1 MIRRVN
7 LEKEGLC
14 SYHIPK
20 SVRPQTSQWFYSHVK
35 GVHVDTIYDV
45 IIIGGGPA
53 GLTAAQYASRSKLKT
68 VVLDKSS
75 SAGALAY
82 SNKIENYP
90 GITEPL
96 TGSELLDL
104 FRGQAR
110 TFGAEYVEAQVVG
123 VNFDN
128 DIKEVYVSD
137 AAYKGKT
144 VIIATGSMGRK
155 AGIPGEE
162 DFLGKG
168 VSYCATCDAAF
179 FKDLTVSVIGD
190 SEEAVKEA
198 AVLGRF
204 AKTVYII
211 SPLKETTFTT
221 DDFSLPADRV
231 RIMTSSRVTSIHG
244 SDVVTHITVK
254 NSEDGQEQEMAMD
267 GVFVYLVGSRPVVD
281 YLNESIPLSDKACVL
296 THRSMETSIPGVF
309 AGGDVTCGEVRQV
322 VVASAFGCIA
332 ALSAERFIHNRKR
345 AKFDWSKS

>member
-1 MIRRVN
+1 M
-7 LEKEGLC
+7 
-14 SYHIPK
+14 
-20 SVRPQTSQWFYSHVK
+20 
-35 GVHVDTIYDV
+35 DTIYDV

-53 GLTAAQYASRSKLKT
+53 GLTAGQYASRARLKT

-90 GITEPL
+90 GIKEPL
-96 TGSELLDL
+96 TGQRLLDL
-104 FRGQAR
+104 FRSQAR
-110 TFGAEYVEAQVVG
+110 TFGTEYREAQVVG
-123 VNFDN
+123 VNFNN

-137 AAYKGKT
+137 SMYKGKT

-162 DFLGKG
+162 EFLGKG

-198 AVLGRF
+198 GILARF

-211 SPLKETTFTT
+211 SPLKDTTFTT

-231 RIMTSSRVTSIHG
+231 RVMTSSRVASIHG
-244 SDVVTHITVK
+244 SDVVTHIKVK
-254 NSEDGQEQEMAMD
+254 NSETREEEDMAMD

-281 YLNESIPLSDKACVL
+281 FLNESISLRDETCVF

-309 AGGDVTCGEVRQV
+309 AAGDVTCGEVRQV

-345 AKFDWSKS
+345 TKFDWSKS